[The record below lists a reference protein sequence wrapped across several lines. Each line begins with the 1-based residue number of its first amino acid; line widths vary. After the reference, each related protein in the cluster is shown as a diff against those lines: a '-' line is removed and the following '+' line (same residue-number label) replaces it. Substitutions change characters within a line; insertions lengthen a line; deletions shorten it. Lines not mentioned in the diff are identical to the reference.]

1 MRMILYFIGSLIV
14 LGGICYAAI
23 LIGVPTV
30 WVGVIG
36 AVILGLG
43 VIGMSRTA
51 NSTTTTT
58 TTEPRAGTVVNKVE

>member
-1 MRMILYFIGSLIV
+1 MRMILYFVGSLIL
-14 LGGICYAAI
+14 LGAACYAAT

-43 VIGMSRTA
+43 IIGMSRTGT
-51 NSTTTTT
+51 TTTTT
-58 TTEPRAGTVVNKVE
+58 TTEPRAGTVINKIE